1 MKYDIVIA
9 NILVN
14 TIISLKET
22 LISSLNPNGILILT
36 GILKDQAIELI
47 STFAPEINLSIIEEQ
62 EGWLLF
68 QGKNS

>member
-9 NILVN
+9 NILLN
-14 TIISLKET
+14 TIIGLKET
-22 LISSLNPNGILILT
+22 LISSLNPNGILILA

-47 STFAPEINLSIIEEQ
+47 SAFSPEINLSIIEEQ

>member
-9 NILVN
+9 NILLN
-14 TIISLKET
+14 TIIGLKET

-47 STFAPEINLSIIEEQ
+47 STFSPEINLSIIKEQ